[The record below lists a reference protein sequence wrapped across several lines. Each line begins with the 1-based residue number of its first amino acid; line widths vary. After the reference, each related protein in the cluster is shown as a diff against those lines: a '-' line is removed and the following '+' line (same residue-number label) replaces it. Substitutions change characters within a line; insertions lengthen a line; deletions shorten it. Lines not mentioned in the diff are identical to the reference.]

1 MRESPYDIRPALISL
16 FYAGEDQYLL
26 PVLEFG
32 VAYLRTWVGRR
43 GMDFE
48 DAVIKAA
55 AADGLL
61 KLYLPAQCMPTDQR
75 ASQLRIRASRYRLL
89 KGVAND
95 AYRQRLVEGAM
106 RFTAAAANSEDPLT
120 AGTVLS
126 PWAESTW
133 WNKVEA
139 GRRPNAKLL
148 KLEVGNRDR
157 PPAFDPRAPSRDTGW
172 LPNYDWAA

>member
-1 MRESPYDIRPALISL
+1 MRDGPHDIRPALVSL
-16 FYAGEDQYLL
+16 FYAGEEQYLL

-32 VAYLRTWVGRR
+32 LTYLRTWVGRR
-43 GMDFE
+43 GMVVE
-48 DAVIKAA
+48 DDVIKAA

-61 KLYLPAQCMPTDQR
+61 KLYLPVQCMPTDQR

-95 AYRQRLVEGAM
+95 AYRQRLVEGAL
-106 RFTAAAANSEDPLT
+106 RFATAAANSEAPMT

-139 GRRPNAKLL
+139 GRRTKPKLL

-157 PPAFDPRAPSRDTGW
+157 PPASDPRAPPRDNGW